1 MSPAQKKV
9 IDDHCTTEWAEKV
22 AGAWANFE
30 AAGRDKMKKASGKE
44 VYTLTPEQLAAWKK
58 STEPLA
64 NNWAEAVKKV
74 GANPDQIRADLQ
86 AALGKYHAGF

>member
-1 MSPAQKKV
+1 
-9 IDDHCTTEWAEKV
+9 
-22 AGAWANFE
+22 
-30 AAGRDKMKKASGKE
+30 
-44 VYTLTPEQLAAWKK
+44 LTPEQLAAWKK